1 MDVSHTQMPCHADLL
16 HTEISTHRRFS
27 TQKFGTLM
35 FLHNETCFHTGAFPH
50 SSWYRQKSCTHTA
63 TCTNRKFLN
72 TEISPIDVSTR
83 RHFAQRHFCTQQLLH
98 PDILLHRCFC
108 PLQDF
113 TCKKNVFTD
122 KCVHSQKLLTQ
133 KWKQRAAEKVA
144 MVQVVYISLGYACV
158 FFSGDPVQRSHR
170 FSQKIFC
177 RGLSRRS
184 CAYIYRVLAKRPF
197 PEIPETDP
205 SNPQTDPLNRSCTNP
220 KTNC

>member
-1 MDVSHTQMPCHADLL
+1 MFPYRRLSTQQLVQ
-16 HTEISTHRRFS
+16 TEI
-27 TQKFGTLM
+27 L
-35 FLHNETCFHTGAFPH
+35 
-50 SSWYRQKSCTHTA
+50 YTHTA

-158 FFSGDPVQRSHR
+158 FFQ
-170 FSQKIFC
+170 
-177 RGLSRRS
+177 RS
-184 CAYIYRVLAKRPF
+184 CAKIAQTLLH
-197 PEIPETDP
+197 TD
-205 SNPQTDPLNRSCTNP
+205 TFTHRSVYAQKLLHTEGF
-220 KTNC
+220 THRH

>member
-1 MDVSHTQMPCHADLL
+1 MDYTTHLACEDATCITLSTGTCTHTHRNFDTNASRRIFVHKSLDTQVPPHMDVSHTQMPCHADLL

-35 FLHNETCFHTGAFPH
+35 FLHNETCFHTGAFPY

-83 RHFAQRHFCTQQLLH
+83 RHFAQRHFCAQQLLH

-113 TCKKNVFTD
+113 TCKK
-122 KCVHSQKLLTQ
+122 KCFYRQMCSFSEAPHTEVETMRGRKSCDGTGC
-133 KWKQRAAEKVA
+133 
-144 MVQVVYISLGYACV
+144 VYFSRVCV
-158 FFSGDPVQRSHR
+158 RFFFQ
-170 FSQKIFC
+170 
-177 RGLSRRS
+177 RS
-184 CAYIYRVLAKRPF
+184 CAKIAQ
-197 PEIPETDP
+197 I
-205 SNPQTDPLNRSCTNP
+205 
-220 KTNC
+220 

>member
-98 PDILLHRCFC
+98 PDIFLHRCFC

-113 TCKKNVFTD
+113 TCKKVFTD
-122 KCVHSQKLLTQ
+122 QCVHSQKLLTQ
-133 KWKQRAAEKVA
+133 KWKQCAAEKVA

-158 FFSGDPVQRSHR
+158 FFPEILCKDRTDLVRRSFAEVFPGDRAHTSTGFLQRGLFQRSLK
-170 FSQKIFC
+170 QTLQILKQ
-177 RGLSRRS
+177 
-184 CAYIYRVLAKRPF
+184 
-197 PEIPETDP
+197 IP
-205 SNPQTDPLNRSCTNP
+205 
-220 KTNC
+220 